1 MAYQVTLNMS
11 EGIVRNVSGARK
23 VEHWDNVYSNVFM
36 RGASIATFMNGMN
49 VSSTWGPINP
59 DAAIIDRIEFVKGPA
74 GFMGSMGTLRV
85 FITS

>member
-1 MAYQVTLNMS
+1 
-11 EGIVRNVSGARK
+11 
-23 VEHWDNVYSNVFM
+23 
-36 RGASIATFMNGMN
+36 MNGMN

-85 FITS
+85 L